1 MARARITTLK
11 GPMASQYIMFRELDS
26 LQLQAKHP
34 QTRLPVMVGGEQR
47 YEVVPDGWTN
57 EQLAERLALIH
68 QTTAEVTGRR
78 RKDK

>member
-1 MARARITTLK
+1 
-11 GPMASQYIMFRELDS
+11 MASQYIMFRELDN

-34 QTRLPVMVGGEQR
+34 QTRLPVKVDGEQR

-68 QTTAEVTGRR
+68 NATVEVTGKR